1 MTAEQI
7 SLEAM
12 ETEHLDGAVLL
23 SREAGWPHRR
33 EDWELVL
40 SVSEGI
46 VALHD
51 GRVVATTMMT
61 PFGSDAAAIN
71 MVIVDTAMRGRGLG
85 RKLMDAALDKA
96 GARNCRL
103 VATKE
108 GLPLYEKLGFVAV
121 GEIVQHQGK
130 ALKVATPT
138 NASWARDDDYKRICS
153 LDRAACALDRSRL
166 MRVLR
171 RVAQFA
177 VIREHGDVVAFAG
190 LRAFGRGLVIGPVVA
205 SSSQQAKDL
214 IQFMLAHHEGDFVR
228 LDTDLFD
235 WAWPLARRAW
245 PCPCRRRHP
254 DAARLH
260 KVERAEAPYRTFA
273 LVNQA
278 LG

>member
-1 MTAEQI
+1 MSAEQI

-12 ETEHLDGAVLL
+12 EAAHLDGAVLL

-51 GRVVATTMMT
+51 GRVVATTIMT

-71 MVIVDTAMRGRGLG
+71 MVIVDAAMRGRGLG
-85 RKLMDAALDKA
+85 RTLMDAALEKA

-108 GLPLYEKLGFVAV
+108 GLPLYEKLGFTVTGEVA
-121 GEIVQHQGK
+121 QHQGQ
-130 ALKVATPT
+130 ALKVEAPS
-138 NASWARDDDYKRICS
+138 NVSWARDDEHGMI
-153 LDRAACALDRSRL
+153 CALDTAACNLDRIKL
-166 MRVLR
+166 MGVLR
-171 RVAQFA
+171 RLAQFA
-177 VIREHGDVVAFAG
+177 VIREQRQVKAFAG
-190 LRAFGRGLVIGPVVA
+190 LRAFGRGFVIGPVVA
-205 SSSQQAKDL
+205 TTDQQAKDL
-214 IQFMLAHHEGDFVR
+214 IQFLLAHHEGAFVR
-228 LDTDLFD
+228 LDTELSAGLGP
-235 WAWPLARRAW
+235 WLAERGLVHVGGGIPMRRG
-245 PCPCRRRHP
+245 PR
-254 DAARLH
+254 
-260 KVERAEAPYRTFA
+260 VEWTNAPHRTYA

>member
-1 MTAEQI
+1 MSAEQI

-12 ETEHLDGAVLL
+12 EAAHLDGAVLL

-51 GRVVATTMMT
+51 GRVIATTIMT

-71 MVIVDTAMRGRGLG
+71 MVIVDAAMRGRGLA
-85 RKLMDAALDKA
+85 RTLMDAALEKA

-108 GLPLYEKLGFVAV
+108 GLPLYEKIGFVAT
-121 GEIVQHQGK
+121 GEVVQHQGQ
-130 ALKVATPT
+130 ALKVEAPP
-138 NASWARDDDYKRICS
+138 NVSWARDDEHGII
-153 LDRAACALDRSRL
+153 CALDSAACNLDRRKL
-166 MRVLR
+166 MGVLR
-171 RVAQFA
+171 REAQFA
-177 VIREHGDVVAFAG
+177 VIRERGEVTAFAG

-205 SSSQQAKDL
+205 TTDQQAKDL
-214 IQFMLAHHEGDFVR
+214 TQFMLAHHEGAFVR
-228 LDTDLFD
+228 LDTELSAGLGPWF
-235 WAWPLARRAW
+235 AERGLIHVGGGIPMRRG
-245 PCPCRRRHP
+245 P
-254 DAARLH
+254 
-260 KVERAEAPYRTFA
+260 KVERTNAPHRTYA

>member
-12 ETEHLDGAVLL
+12 GAEHLDGAVLL

-46 VALHD
+46 VALQD

-71 MVIVDTAMRGRGLG
+71 MVIVDAAMRGYGLG
-85 RKLMDAALDKA
+85 RRLMDAALDKA
-96 GARNCRL
+96 GTRSCRL

-121 GEIVQHQGK
+121 GEIVQHQGE
-130 ALKVATPT
+130 ALKVEAPA
-138 NASWARDDDYKRICS
+138 NVVWAREDEHEKICS
-153 LDRAACALDRSRL
+153 LDRAACNLDRSKL
-166 MRVLR
+166 MNVLR
-171 RVAQFA
+171 QAAQFA
-177 VIREHGDVVAFAG
+177 VIREKGEVAAFAG
-190 LRAFGRGLVIGPVVA
+190 LRAFGRGLVIGPIVA

-228 LDTDLFD
+228 LDTDLSTGLGS
-235 WAWPLARRAW
+235 WLTERGLVHVGGGIPMQRGSTTER
-245 PCPCRRRHP
+245 
-254 DAARLH
+254 
-260 KVERAEAPYRTFA
+260 VETSYRTYA

>member
-61 PFGSDAAAIN
+61 PFGSDAAVIN
-71 MVIVDTAMRGRGLG
+71 MVIVDAAMRGCGLG
-85 RKLMDAALDKA
+85 RKLMDAALEKA

-103 VATKE
+103 VATTE
-108 GLPLYEKLGFVAV
+108 GLPLYKKLGFVAV
-121 GEIVQHQGK
+121 GEIVQHQGQ
-130 ALKVATPT
+130 ALKVEAPA
-138 NASWARDDDYKRICS
+138 NVFWARDDEHGRM
-153 LDRAACALDRSRL
+153 CALDRATCNLDRSKL
-166 MRVLR
+166 MSVLR
-171 RVAQFA
+171 QAAQFA
-177 VIREHGDVVAFAG
+177 VIREQGEVVAFAG

-205 SSSQQAKDL
+205 ASSQQAKDL
-214 IQFMLAHHEGDFVR
+214 IDFLLAHHEGEFVR
-228 LDTDLFD
+228 LDTELSTGLGP
-235 WAWPLARRAW
+235 WLIGRGLARVGGGIPMQRG
-245 PCPCRRRHP
+245 RK
-254 DAARLH
+254 L
-260 KVERAEAPYRTFA
+260 ERAETSYRTYA

>member
-46 VALHD
+46 VALQD
-51 GRVVATTMMT
+51 GRVVATTIIT

-71 MVIVDTAMRGRGLG
+71 MVIVDSAMRGRGLG
-85 RKLMDAALDKA
+85 RRLMDAALEKT
-96 GARNCRL
+96 GTRSCRL

-121 GEIVQHQGK
+121 GEIIQHQGK
-130 ALKVATPT
+130 ALKVAAPATI
-138 NASWARDDDYKRICS
+138 SWARDDGYEKICL
-153 LDRAACALDRSRL
+153 LDRAACGVDRSKL
-166 MRVLR
+166 MSILR
-171 RVAQFA
+171 HTAQFA
-177 VIREHGDVVAFAG
+177 VIRERGEVKAFAG
-190 LRAFGRGLVIGPVVA
+190 LRPFGRGLVIGPVVA
-205 SSSQQAKDL
+205 SSRQQAKDL

-228 LDTDLFD
+228 LDTELSTGLDPWLVERG
-235 WAWPLARRAW
+235 LAHVGGGILMQRG
-245 PCPCRRRHP
+245 P
-254 DAARLH
+254 
-260 KVERAEAPYRTFA
+260 KVERAEAPYRTYA